1 MNSNNKYKR
10 NRETVLSLSYMN
22 RSKLSQT
29 FDVNVTLFHSIY
41 FQFIAHDLS
50 FHFSYIYFVFIFH
63 IYIFCVHFSY
73 SFFIYI
79 FCIHFSYIYIFCIH
93 FSYIGTTAGINKEM
107 DEQIFLKTALAKFKG
122 TVIHSTGTTTV
133 NDVQMN
139 SEYPLVSAI
148 TMMAPS
154 PDWFI
159 GVHNYSLCNETTGK
173 WIDKRVQYLFPYDAG
188 TDSAP
193 RFVHNDIPTIPQVP
207 IFLITNTQEG
217 SFKSNNPIKRLGTFT
232 FVKTSESNPEL
243 SSIAKKNKKPTSSLA
258 ALTAIPFSTAV
269 PIAQKGMSSN
279 RTEGNLKPAI
289 TASNATFSV
298 IPSAVTVKTTMKTS
312 SNAKKSKASF
322 YLSIFVSFKL
332 MIFNLFFH

>member
-1 MNSNNKYKR
+1 
-10 NRETVLSLSYMN
+10 
-22 RSKLSQT
+22 
-29 FDVNVTLFHSIY
+29 
-41 FQFIAHDLS
+41 
-50 FHFSYIYFVFIFH
+50 
-63 IYIFCVHFSY
+63 
-73 SFFIYI
+73 
-79 FCIHFSYIYIFCIH
+79 
-93 FSYIGTTAGINKEM
+93 M
-107 DEQIFLKTALAKFKG
+107 DEQIFLKTALAKFQG

-173 WIDKRVQYLFPYDAG
+173 WIEKRVQYLFPYDAG

-243 SSIAKKNKKPTSSLA
+243 SFIAKKNKKPTSSLA

-289 TASNATFSV
+289 TVSNATFSV